1 MSTNRLQAMVSP
13 LPAIPIAVLHP
24 SQQARPWHPARPDAC
39 RRLDARG
46 LLAAADGSA
55 TPSGEGHPRRGHGAT
70 ASVHASP
77 ATNLVDL
84 RIGTP
89 SLTLTD
95 VLETGSNG
103 A

>member
-1 MSTNRLQAMVSP
+1 MTNV
-13 LPAIPIAVLHP
+13 VDH
-24 SQQARPWHPARPDAC
+24 
-39 RRLDARG
+39 G
-46 LLAAADGSA
+46 LLVAAGRVRRTAGRAASWMA
-55 TPSGEGHPRRGHGAT
+55 RRGHGALRPSASIMGSGGADTST
-70 ASVHASP
+70 ATATVAVHASP